1 MSCLNDHDY
10 VSLAFTSKPHSDN
23 KQNAC
28 LMRWWQ
34 MLKKLNKWVQNRR
47 WWQLL
52 WYLDLSAQII
62 SVPITEKLRLDMQ
75 KMVLKRDVWKSWAEI
90 RAFCFV
96 LYTVLVVMLS
106 ADRFLARQGANGMI
120 QFMSYQR
127 HLMSIFVE
135 TFIDFMCLRA
145 VKNQIFPW
153 KRQENVPGEVLW
165 SCIFVS
171 WCWACW
177 RCLSRWALPLLYHF
191 TTISPEFYWYG
202 CWKDYGPGIS
212 TI

>member
-1 MSCLNDHDY
+1 MPN
-10 VSLAFTSKPHSDN
+10 
-23 KQNAC
+23 
-28 LMRWWQ
+28 
-34 MLKKLNKWVQNRR
+34 
-47 WWQLL
+47 
-52 WYLDLSAQII
+52 
-62 SVPITEKLRLDMQ
+62 TEKLRLDMQ

-177 RCLSRWALPLLYHF
+177 RSLSRWAQPLLYHF